1 MRSIRFQAPA
11 ILIATGLLILAGCAG
26 QGHVDSPG
34 SYDEALALAGQDNSL
49 VLVEF
54 YTDW

>member
-1 MRSIRFQAPA
+1 MRSNRYMAPA
-11 ILIATGLLILAGCAG
+11 ILIAAGLLILAGCAG
-26 QGHVDSPG
+26 QGDVTSPE
-34 SYDEALALAGQDNSL
+34 SFDDALALAGHDNSL